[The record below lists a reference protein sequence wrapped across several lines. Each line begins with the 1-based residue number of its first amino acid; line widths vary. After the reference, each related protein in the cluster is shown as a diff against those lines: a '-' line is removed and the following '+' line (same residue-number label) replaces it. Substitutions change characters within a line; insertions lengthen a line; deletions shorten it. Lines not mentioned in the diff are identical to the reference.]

1 MPASTAPVNELWKY
15 QVGKEVTW
23 GTVVAATAQLG
34 LVEDLTI
41 TPKNEAQNLEDRR
54 ASLAPA
60 YVAALLKESGEA
72 KMSGIVT
79 YEDLPFWLDG
89 LMGIATPSGANPY
102 TYAYPAPL
110 GTVPTRRSFTL
121 IKGNGSN
128 VYTLSGATIKEA
140 TFTVETGQPMKYDLS
155 FVGKLAQTGTLASLS
170 DRTQTPILAPQFT
183 SYIDAVGGTI
193 GTTAITTN
201 WFSAEL
207 KISTNADVYMGIG
220 ALTPVGFRESRWSTT
235 LKLKYELDS
244 TSKAMVDSIIGSSLL
259 QKQIRVKATTGA
271 SAIAQFDVAGSY
283 LKAPEIFTD
292 SDGVVSVELEMDALY
307 NSTLANF
314 LKASVTNAVSAL
326 P

>member
-1 MPASTAPVNELWKY
+1 MPASTAPVNDLWKY
-15 QVGKEVTW
+15 QIGKETNW
-23 GTVVAATAQLG
+23 GTVVSATAQLG

-41 TPKNEAQNLEDRR
+41 TPKNEAQNLPDRR
-54 ASLAPA
+54 ASLAPG

-72 KMSGIVT
+72 KMTGIAS
-79 YEDLPFWLDG
+79 YEDLPYWLDG
-89 LMGIATPSGANPY
+89 LMGVATPTGANPY
-102 TYAYPAPL
+102 VYSYTAGL
-110 GTVPTRRSFTL
+110 GTLPARRSFTL

-140 TFTVETGQPMKYDLS
+140 TFTVETGQPLKYDIS
-155 FVGKLAQTGTLASLS
+155 FVGKLAQTGSLAALS

-201 WFSAEL
+201 WFSMEL
-207 KISTNADVYMGIG
+207 KISSNADVYGGIG
-220 ALTPVGFRESRWSTT
+220 SLYPVGYREAKWDVS
-235 LKLKYELDS
+235 LKLKYELDA

-283 LKAPEIFTD
+283 LKAPDLFTD
-292 SDGVVSVELEMDALY
+292 SDGVVSAELELTALY

-314 LKASVTNAVSAL
+314 LKASVTNTVSAL